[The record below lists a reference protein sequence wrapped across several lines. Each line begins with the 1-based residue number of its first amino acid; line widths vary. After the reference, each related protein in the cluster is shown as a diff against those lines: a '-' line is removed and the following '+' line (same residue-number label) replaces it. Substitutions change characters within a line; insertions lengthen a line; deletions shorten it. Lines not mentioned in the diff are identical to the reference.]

1 MTTPRPSEVRRQIL
15 EHALLFTAMILVL
28 LPMLWF
34 VSIAFRPQSQTYQ
47 LFPTALTLENF
58 PAMLSRVPRMGHY
71 MLDSIIITA
80 GTVLLVCVTSTMGG
94 FAFTRLRFPGRDII
108 FWTIVSTLF
117 IPSTAAVASLYLQLF
132 EMNLLDSHLG
142 LILIYT
148 AWHLAMA
155 LLIMRGVFSTVPIEL
170 EESARLDG
178 ASMWHVLWHV
188 YVPLAK
194 GGVVIVALISFVA
207 AWGEYLFAFTFAGTN
222 VVPMS
227 LGIQFFEPR
236 PSDPTYSFNAAVAAA
251 LVMFVPSVVIYVI
264 FQKQFSKGVM
274 EGALKG

>member
-1 MTTPRPSEVRRQIL
+1 MTAPRPSQVRRQIL

-94 FAFTRLRFPGRDII
+94 YAFTRLRFPGRDII